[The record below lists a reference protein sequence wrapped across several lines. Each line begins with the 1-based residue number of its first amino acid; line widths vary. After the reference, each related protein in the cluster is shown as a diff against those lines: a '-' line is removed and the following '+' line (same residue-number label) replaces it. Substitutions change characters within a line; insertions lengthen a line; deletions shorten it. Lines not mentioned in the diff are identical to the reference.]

1 MLGSR
6 ENSLN
11 EVDAAS
17 VSKETIKEEKG
28 EDNDGGEEEEEDE
41 HFCNIHNET
50 ESDDSWDEESDIGE
64 ILEEGEEEPLYENG
78 QDVKETIQRDILD
91 TRDIAL
97 FDPIPVVRSESKES
111 HEETLA
117 TLQSLLQVK
126 KHFRF
131 HYRCL
136 QSCFC
141 PNRLKVM
148 NYFCERK
155 KYNQLRIQD
164 FSGGGV

>member
-6 ENSLN
+6 ENSSN
-11 EVDAAS
+11 EIDDAS
-17 VSKETIKEEKG
+17 GSIETIKEEKR
-28 EDNDGGEEEEEDE
+28 EDNDGGEEEEEEDE

-64 ILEEGEEEPLYENG
+64 ILEEDEEEPLYENG
-78 QDVKETIQRDILD
+78 QDVKEKIQRDILD

-117 TLQSLLQVK
+117 TLRSLLQVK

-131 HYRCL
+131 HCICKAVLYK
-136 QSCFC
+136 QT
-141 PNRLKVM
+141 
-148 NYFCERK
+148 
-155 KYNQLRIQD
+155 
-164 FSGGGV
+164 

>member
-1 MLGSR
+1 MLGSQ

-11 EVDAAS
+11 EIDDAS
-17 VSKETIKEEKG
+17 GSIETTKEEKG

-64 ILEEGEEEPLYENG
+64 ILEEGEEPLYENG
-78 QDVKETIQRDILD
+78 QDVKEPIQRDILD

-111 HEETLA
+111 QEETLA

-131 HYRCL
+131 HYICKVVFV
-136 QSCFC
+136 QTD
-141 PNRLKVM
+141 LK
-148 NYFCERK
+148 
-155 KYNQLRIQD
+155 
-164 FSGGGV
+164 S

>member
-1 MLGSR
+1 MLRSR
-6 ENSLN
+6 EISLN

-28 EDNDGGEEEEEDE
+28 EDKDGGEEEEEDD
-41 HFCNIHNET
+41 NSYNSIHNET
-50 ESDDSWDEESDIGE
+50 ESDDSWDEEPDIGE

-97 FDPIPVVRSESKES
+97 FDPIQVVRSESKEPQ
-111 HEETLA
+111 EETLA

-126 KHFRF
+126 KHFHF
-131 HYRCL
+131 HCICKVVFV
-136 QSCFC
+136 QTD
-141 PNRLKVM
+141 LK
-148 NYFCERK
+148 
-155 KYNQLRIQD
+155 
-164 FSGGGV
+164 S

>member
-6 ENSLN
+6 ENSSN
-11 EVDAAS
+11 EIDDAS
-17 VSKETIKEEKG
+17 GSIETIKEEKR
-28 EDNDGGEEEEEDE
+28 EDNDGGEEEEEEDE

-50 ESDDSWDEESDIGE
+50 ESDDSWDEEPDIGE

-111 HEETLA
+111 QEETLA

-131 HYRCL
+131 HCICKAVLYK
-136 QSCFC
+136 QT
-141 PNRLKVM
+141 
-148 NYFCERK
+148 
-155 KYNQLRIQD
+155 
-164 FSGGGV
+164 